1 MLFNYADIVFNL
13 YAAIYR
19 RNKAEDEGPYEV
31 YLSADFLQGAK
42 EKEGLDQLRERTR
55 H

>member
-1 MLFNYADIVFNL
+1 MLFSYADIVFNL
-13 YAAIYR
+13 YAAIHR

-31 YLSADFLQGAK
+31 YLSAGLLQGAK
-42 EKEGLDQLRERTR
+42 EKEGLDQSRERAR